1 MSPLGTGGTESSL
14 ERKWAVMKAELSD
27 AYTKQDSGLQKAA
40 HAGFCRAS
48 FAYGHMSKFP
58 KEDTEREG

>member
-1 MSPLGTGGTESSL
+1 M

-48 FAYGHMSKFP
+48 FGYGYMSKFP
-58 KEDTEREG
+58 KEYTEREG